1 MSGMSGE
8 EDFLRADIWSRVATG
23 FVRSPMYKFFSMS
36 RDFQSS
42 EYDVTS
48 LHNLYI
54 TRRPCQ
60 AWHYF
65 LTNGLEE

>member
-8 EDFLRADIWSRVATG
+8 EDFRRAEIWSRVAT
-23 FVRSPMYKFFSMS
+23 VSVLIPMYNFFCVS
-36 RDFQSS
+36 RHFQSS

-54 TRRPCQ
+54 T
-60 AWHYF
+60 
-65 LTNGLEE
+65 